1 MTADKVELNGV
12 QRTQKG
18 NTMKNSKLT
27 AAATFDGLCTR
38 FEVYATGVDKL
49 AAAIEDGTVDN
60 ILREC
65 ADVMYGGDM
74 KPVRAQFGRVI
85 ASQKCNADKRGINT
99 LIDRRRKDAIML
111 LEAYHKK
118 AINTGDVRT
127 RSGFKYTKEEVDAL
141 VAADN
146 VEELQHFYN
155 NIHSLVDK
163 SISGLAMSQL
173 TDKQKDRIA
182 VKEYVSEQLSKV
194 KARRKA
200 NGLNQTGVSERLL
213 NKLNSGKATSL
224 SKADVAELLKILG
237 K

>member
-1 MTADKVELNGV
+1 
-12 QRTQKG
+12 
-18 NTMKNSKLT
+18 MKNTKLT
-27 AAATFDGLCTR
+27 AAATFDGICTH
-38 FEVYATGVDKL
+38 FEVYATGVDRL
-49 AAAIEDGTVDN
+49 AAAIEDGTIDS
-60 ILREC
+60 ILQEC
-65 ADVMYGGDM
+65 ADTMYGGDM
-74 KPVRAQFGRVI
+74 RPVRAQFGRVI

-141 VAADN
+141 VAADD

-200 NGLNQTGVSERLL
+200 KGLNQNGVSERLL

-224 SKADVAELLKILG
+224 SKADVAELLKLLG